1 MLIKIKYI
9 FYLAS
14 LLIFTTLT
22 TSFYFSEQNIRATNK
37 SRSFYVVKL
46 HYDTLKLPLLVN
58 DTNDII
64 EYRNDVQEFRDKI
77 KKRIFEGLIIQGNRI
92 ADRIIEPT
100 NVNSDIPSDGSFYV
114 FLGVGIYILI
124 A

>member
-1 MLIKIKYI
+1 MNKTVIKNI

-14 LLIFTTLT
+14 LFIFIALT

-46 HYDTLKLPLLVN
+46 HYDTLKLPLLTN

-77 KKRIFEGLIIQGNRI
+77 KKRIYEGLLE
-92 ADRIIEPT
+92 IEK
-100 NVNSDIPSDGSFYV
+100 VSRD
-114 FLGVGIYILI
+114 LG
-124 A
+124 

>member
-1 MLIKIKYI
+1 MDKTIIKNI

-14 LLIFTTLT
+14 LFIFIALT
-22 TSFYFSEQNIRATNK
+22 TSFYFSDQNIRATNK

-77 KKRIFEGLIIQGNRI
+77 KKRIFEGLIIQ
-92 ADRIIEPT
+92 
-100 NVNSDIPSDGSFYV
+100 
-114 FLGVGIYILI
+114 
-124 A
+124 